1 MVCASLCGGARCG
14 LVGDDED
21 VGGERATKGDGV
33 SVRVLVRPDG
43 ADAFYD
49 GVVCG
54 VEAFTGTVEGEG
66 HGFDTGLGGDEE
78 EPRENRR
85 ADFCC
90 TKNKE
95 G

>member
-1 MVCASLCGGARCG
+1 MVRASLGRGARCG

-21 VGGERATKGDGV
+21 VCGERAAEGDGV
-33 SVRVLVRPDG
+33 SVRVLVCPDG
-43 ADAFYD
+43 ADAFDD

-66 HGFDTGLGGDEE
+66 HGFDAGLGSDEE
-78 EPRENRR
+78 VSREDRC

-90 TKNKE
+90 IKSKE